1 MSIMEGGGG
10 GGRQYI
16 QCTSQLCQSHLLE
29 LLKIP
34 DPILWSHSPISFL
47 LSPPPPPPPPPR
59 SHNHQLG
66 VDYLGHWPT
75 HTSALCPLHT
85 TTLRVAAVLTV
96 VSACKCR
103 QTTGSTGL
111 EREGGREGG
120 RAGERE
126 RERRECVCYED
137 ECK

>member
-1 MSIMEGGGG
+1 MWIEKKTVHAAHITIIYVSYLPE
-10 GGRQYI
+10 
-16 QCTSQLCQSHLLE
+16 LLE
-29 LLKIP
+29 IP

-47 LSPPPPPPPPPR
+47 LSPPPPPPPR
-59 SHNHQLG
+59 SHNHQPG

-75 HTSALCPLHT
+75 HTSSLCPLHT
-85 TTLRVAAVLTV
+85 TTLGVAAVLTV

-111 EREGGREGG
+111 VREGGREGG
-120 RAGERE
+120 RGGGREEERE
-126 RERRECVCYED
+126 RERRESMCGIYED